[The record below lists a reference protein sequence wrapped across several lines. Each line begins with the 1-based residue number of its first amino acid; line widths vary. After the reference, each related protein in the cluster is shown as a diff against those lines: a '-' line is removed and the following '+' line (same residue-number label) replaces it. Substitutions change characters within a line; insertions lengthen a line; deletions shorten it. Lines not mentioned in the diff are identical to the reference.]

1 VYPDLEM
8 SGTMLAASSAAAAL
22 IDIGS
27 LKSDVSAC
35 KTSFNTTGATCATF
49 GADGDLF
56 IGSSSGVISRFDR
69 KGTPVGIVYSG
80 SEPVVALAVKDTRT
94 LVVAFANSV
103 HIVNT
108 TNSKITVAPISV
120 SNTWCAIMLRPAA
133 TILSNRPLVPSSPFA
148 FPANRFPSRQKVVFA
163 FIICLT
169 IRLSRL
175 ISVPSPQHWV

>member
-1 VYPDLEM
+1 M
-8 SGTMLAASSAAAAL
+8 SGTVLAASSVAAAL

-49 GADGDLF
+49 SADGDLF
-56 IGSSSGVISRFDR
+56 IGSSSGVVSRLDR
-69 KGTPVGIVYSG
+69 KGTPVGTVYSG

-108 TNSKITVAPISV
+108 TNSKITGAPISV
-120 SNTWCAIMLRPAA
+120 SNIWCAIMLRPAA
-133 TILSNRPLVPSSPFA
+133 TISNRPLVSSSPFA
-148 FPANRFPSRQKVVFA
+148 FPANRFPSRQKAVFA
-163 FIICLT
+163 FITCLT

-175 ISVPSPQHWV
+175 IFVPSPQHWV